1 MENKVTVAAD
11 QYGNVIGISKNN
23 PEYGYIRLE
32 QQVMQF
38 NDQGWLKKANRSALV
53 KGKVEDLIS
62 CNYKQG
68 QELPGKI
75 AIVESLIPFNTNNP
89 DYDLKIAGATGI
101 ICRIDD
107 QPIYR
112 QTFYTLNNNVQDTFV
127 SHNNGDEI
135 KDVLSAQKAMS
146 GLKFNIKSDVTL

>member
-1 MENKVTVAAD
+1 MPVTEIEPPLFVIWLSPPLSNVA
-11 QYGNVIGISKNN
+11 
-23 PEYGYIRLE
+23 PE
-32 QQVMQF
+32 
-38 NDQGWLKKANRSALV
+38 
-53 KGKVEDLIS
+53 
-62 CNYKQG
+62 
-68 QELPGKI
+68 
-75 AIVESLIPFNTNNP
+75 AIVSAPFIAKSLVPFNANNP